1 MTMPRFNIQDFRTIE
16 TVPTSPAMLRAKI
29 GEMILHSTVS
39 KAKVEALNPDTGEYK
54 VVLQGTLDKEVPKW
68 EEK

>member
-1 MTMPRFNIQDFRTIE
+1 MPRFNIQDFRTIE
-16 TVPTSPAMLRAKI
+16 TTPTSPAMLRAKI

-39 KAKVEALNPDTGEYK
+39 KAKVETLNTVTGEYK
-54 VVLQGTLDKEVPKW
+54 VVLQGTLDKEEIKW

>member
-1 MTMPRFNIQDFRTIE
+1 MPRFNIQDFRTIE
-16 TVPTSPAMLRAKI
+16 SVPTSPAMLRAKI

-39 KAKVEALNPDTGEYK
+39 RARVETLNQETGEYR
-54 VVLQGTLDKEVPKW
+54 VVLQGTLDKEEAKW